1 MKTLPLSSKSFA
13 TACLAAHRRHL
24 SRREE
29 EVLEK
34 VIVGAPLSDKSNV
47 SDHRG
52 EPDYTYTEVAV
63 YRALRNQYL
72 GELSR

>member
-34 VIVGAPLSDKSNV
+34 VIAGAPLSDESNV
-47 SDHRG
+47 KTPSG
-52 EPDYTYTEVAV
+52 ECDYTHTEVAV

>member
-1 MKTLPLSSKSFA
+1 MKTPPLSSKSFA

-24 SRREE
+24 TRREE

-34 VIVGAPLSDKSNV
+34 VIAGATLSDESNV
-47 SDHRG
+47 ATPSG
-52 EPDYTYTEVAV
+52 KSDYTYSEVAV